1 MKLPAL
7 WIAASFA
14 AGIALAS
21 RWPASPK
28 VWAGAVATA
37 ILVAGILAWRDFAAP
52 AWVLALAAW
61 LALGGFAT
69 AVERDAIPAN
79 HVTRLIAEGRLDTTV
94 PLRWRGRLRED
105 PLLLP
110 WGRRYQIDLE
120 QVESAGTFLPAA
132 GGLRA
137 KFLCRPRAPL
147 IRRKDSAPATASK
160 PS

>member
-28 VWAGAVATA
+28 VWAAAAITA
-37 ILVAGILAWRDFAAP
+37 LLIAGILASRGFVAP
-52 AWVLALAAW
+52 AWVVALAAW

-69 AVERDAIPAN
+69 AVERAAIPAN
-79 HVTRLIAEGRLDTTV
+79 HVSRIIAEGRLDTTV

-120 QVESAGTFLPAA
+120 QVESAGAFLPAV
-132 GGLRA
+132 GGLRVNFFA
-137 KFLCRPRAPL
+137 GQRAADL
-147 IRRKDSAPATASK
+147 
-160 PS
+160 